1 MDTLKIGEFIKSQR
15 TKLGMTQKEL
25 ADKIGCTDK
34 AISRWETGKGMPD
47 VSFLIP
53 LSNELNVTL
62 NELLSGERIIPEELI
77 VSQEVSEI
85 IEKGD
90 EVMMSVMKE
99 SQKTVKRHK
108 KISIILLILFILQ
121 MMVFFVFPI
130 FLSSTQDPI
139 EFMVIL
145 SAVIFAGVGLIKN
158 KWKWLFPILLYA
170 VFVVYD
176 IFSVVVLGNA
186 NADFPGI
193 IGLYVMVYAFL
204 VIGLTSLVMF
214 LVGKIKEKKF
224 R

>member
-34 AISRWETGKGMPD
+34 AISRWKTGKGMPD

>member
-15 TKLGMTQKEL
+15 TQLGMTQKEL

-62 NELLSGERIIPEELI
+62 NELLSGERIMPEELI
-77 VSQEVSEI
+77 ISQEVSEI

-90 EVMMSVMKE
+90 EVLMNVMEE

-108 KISIILLILFILQ
+108 KISISLLILFILQ
-121 MMVFFVFPI
+121 MMVFFVFPN

-139 EFMVIL
+139 EFIVII
-145 SAVIFAGVGLIKN
+145 SGVIFAGVGLIKD
-158 KWKWLFPILLYA
+158 KWKWLFPILMYA

-186 NADFPGI
+186 KADFPGI
-193 IGLYVMVYAFL
+193 IGFYAMVYAFL
-204 VIGLTSLVMF
+204 VMCLTSLVMF
-214 LVGKIKEKKF
+214 LVGKIKEKNF

>member
-204 VIGLTSLVMF
+204 VIGLTSFVMF

>member
-15 TKLGMTQKEL
+15 TQLGMTQKEL
-25 ADKIGCTDK
+25 ANKIGCTDK

-53 LSNELNVTL
+53 LSNELNITL
-62 NELLSGERIIPEELI
+62 NELLSGEKIMPEELI
-77 VSQEVSEI
+77 ISQEVSEI

-90 EVMMSVMKE
+90 EVLMNVMEE

-108 KISIILLILFILQ
+108 TISISLLILFILQ
-121 MMVFFVFPI
+121 MMVFFVFPN

-139 EFMVIL
+139 EFIVIT
-145 SAVIFAGVGLIKN
+145 SGVIFAGVSLIKN
-158 KWKWLFPILLYA
+158 KWKWLFPILMYA

-176 IFSVVVLGNA
+176 IFSVFVLGNA
-186 NADFPGI
+186 KADFPGI
-193 IGLYVMVYAFL
+193 IGFYAMVYAFL
-204 VIGLTSLVMF
+204 VMGLTSLVIF

>member
-15 TKLGMTQKEL
+15 TQLGMTQKEL

-53 LSNELNVTL
+53 LSNELNITL
-62 NELLSGERIIPEELI
+62 NELLSGERIMPEELI
-77 VSQEVSEI
+77 ISQEVSEI

-90 EVMMSVMKE
+90 EVLMNVMEE

-108 KISIILLILFILQ
+108 TISISLLILFILQ
-121 MMVFFVFPI
+121 MMVFFVFPN

-139 EFMVIL
+139 EFIVIT
-145 SAVIFAGVGLIKN
+145 SGVIFAGVSLIKN
-158 KWKWLFPILLYA
+158 KWKWLFPILMYA

-176 IFSVVVLGNA
+176 IFSVFVLGNA
-186 NADFPGI
+186 KADFPGI
-193 IGLYVMVYAFL
+193 IGFYAMVYAFL
-204 VIGLTSLVMF
+204 VMGLTSLVIF

>member
-15 TKLGMTQKEL
+15 TQLGMTQKEL

-53 LSNELNVTL
+53 LSNELNITL
-62 NELLSGERIIPEELI
+62 NELLSGERIMPEELI
-77 VSQEVSEI
+77 ISQEVSEI

-90 EVMMSVMKE
+90 EVLMNVME
-99 SQKTVKRHK
+99 ENQKTVNRHK
-108 KISIILLILFILQ
+108 TISISLLILFILQ
-121 MMVFFVFPI
+121 MMVFFVFPN

-139 EFMVIL
+139 EFIVIT
-145 SAVIFAGVGLIKN
+145 SGVIFAGVSLIKN
-158 KWKWLFPILLYA
+158 KWKWLFPILMYA

-176 IFSVVVLGNA
+176 IFSVFVLGNA
-186 NADFPGI
+186 KADFPGI
-193 IGLYVMVYAFL
+193 IGFYAMVYAFL
-204 VIGLTSLVMF
+204 VMGLTSLVIF

>member
-15 TKLGMTQKEL
+15 TQLGMTQKEL

-47 VSFLIP
+47 VSLLIP
-53 LSNELNVTL
+53 LSNELNITL
-62 NELLSGERIIPEELI
+62 NELLSGERIVSEELI
-77 VSQEVSEI
+77 ISDEISEI

-90 EVMMSVMKE
+90 EVLMNVMEE

-108 KISIILLILFILQ
+108 KISISLLILFILQ
-121 MMVFFVFPI
+121 MMIFFVFPN

-139 EFMVIL
+139 EFIVIT
-145 SAVIFAGVGLIKN
+145 SGVIFAGVGLIKN

-176 IFSVVVLGNA
+176 IFRVVVLGNA
-186 NADFPGI
+186 KADFPGI
-193 IGLYVMVYAFL
+193 IGFYAMVYAFL
-204 VIGLTSLVMF
+204 VMGLTSLVMF
-214 LVGKIKEKKF
+214 LVGKIKERKF